1 MFIAQTIVF
10 SLPCFPIFKKLFKM
24 KKYCIALALFV
35 ITALNVSASITYESM
50 GQWKLFCGNY
60 SFFDN
65 KAYPKMNFDGAQE
78 AVGSVELSN
87 GNVAFAVQG
96 KGIFIFDGKTLQVA
110 KMPADCYA
118 VKAEI
123 TTMAADSKDVIW
135 MGTSVGLVK
144 FEANTYTNIPMEATK
159 LMVITDIAITA
170 TDKVYVSGMVP
181 GDKEMAGGGVSF
193 YNGVGWNNYTKA
205 TSDIPDNLMSNLMLD
220 NNGHLW
226 AIPGKHDV
234 GVAKFDGKN
243 WKQFT
248 NGNGLPTNVI
258 NALATNASGKVWLG
272 SPKGVIEFDGSAFS
286 MKPFSNGFSN
296 NFSDFVSKQNNASID
311 VSALAVEG
319 NGTIWVGTRNSGIL
333 SFATGGFKQLTPQ
346 NSPLFSGQIL
356 SIRIDKNGY
365 KWFTAGYQN
374 EGFAKSFVNDRSDRN
389 PSRYKYSE
397 SGAVAYKEHKKI
409 TDPKWQVYDSTTTP
423 FYYGQ
428 AYGIAEDKEGAIW
441 MGTSIGLVKLKDGAF
456 SVFKA
461 EKAMHSAFS
470 NIYLAPDGKLFASST
485 LGGIKVFEGSAIK
498 DYAKS
503 PGMGG
508 ATDMVYD
515 KNNVLWATS
524 QWGVGKF
531 VNGEWETFKKS
542 DGLPGN
548 ILFCILKD
556 KKGDLWAGTS
566 KGLAKYDTAWHEV
579 GAENDFPSNNFN
591 AIAEDSKGRIWLG
604 TNKGISIFDG
614 TKYTNIAE
622 IESLKLSKFRVNSIF
637 IDKNDVAWLGTEAYG
652 VLRFDG
658 TIWSQYSKETTGG
671 MYNRIVGLRMS
682 TDGKL
687 YVASETTSFQE
698 FSPAIPT
705 QNQEENL
712 WHEVMG
718 KVKLCEQKKVLT
730 IIKER

>member
-1 MFIAQTIVF
+1 MVAA
-10 SLPCFPIFKKLFKM
+10 FK
-24 KKYCIALALFV
+24 
-35 ITALNVSASITYESM
+35 VSAAITYESV
-50 GQWKLFCGNY
+50 GQWKVFSGNY

-65 KAYPKMNFDGAQE
+65 KAYPKMNFDGGQE
-78 AVGSVELSN
+78 VVGTVELSN
-87 GNVAFAVQG
+87 GNVAYAVQG
-96 KGIFIFDGKTLQVA
+96 QGVFIFDGKAMQHL
-110 KMPADCYA
+110 KLPADCYA
-118 VKAEI
+118 ANSEI
-123 TTMAADSKDVIW
+123 TAFAGDSKDVLWI
-135 MGTSVGLVK
+135 GTSTGLVK
-144 FEANTYTNIPMEATK
+144 VEGSTYSNIPMDATK
-159 LMVITDIAITA
+159 LLVITDIAITA
-170 TDKVYVSGMVP
+170 SDKVYVSGMVP

-234 GVAKFDGKN
+234 GVAKFDGKT

-248 NGNGLPTNVI
+248 NGNGLPTNMI
-258 NALATNASGKVWLG
+258 EAITTNASGKVWLG
-272 SPKGVIEFDGSAFS
+272 SPKGIVDFDGSAFTL
-286 MKPFSNGFSN
+286 KPFSNGFSTT
-296 NFSDFVSKQNNASID
+296 FSDFVSKQPNASID
-311 VSALAVEG
+311 ISALAVES
-319 NGTIWVGTRNSGIL
+319 NGTIWVGTRNAGIL
-333 SFATGGFKQLTPQ
+333 SFATGGFKQLMPQ
-346 NSPLFSGQIL
+346 NSPLFTQQIL

-365 KWFTAGYQN
+365 KWFNCGYSN
-374 EGFAKSFVNDRSDRN
+374 TEFSKEFAYNRNNKN

-397 SGAVAYKEHKKI
+397 SGVVAYKEHKKI
-409 TDPKWQVYDSTTTP
+409 TDPNWLVYDSTTTP
-423 FYYGQ
+423 FYFGQ
-428 AYGIAEDKEGAIW
+428 AYGLTEDKEGAMW
-441 MGTSIGLVKLKDGAF
+441 MGTSIGLVKLKDGVF
-456 SVFKA
+456 SVYKA

-485 LGGIKVFEGSAIK
+485 MGGIKVFEGGSIK

-548 ILFCILKD
+548 ILFCIIKD

-579 GAENDFPSNNFN
+579 GADNDFPSNNFN
-591 AIAEDSKGRIWLG
+591 AIAEDNKGRIWLG

-622 IESLKLSKFRVNSIF
+622 VESPKLSKFRVNCTY
-637 IDKNDVAWLGTEAYG
+637 IDKNDVAWLGTEAHG
-652 VLRFDG
+652 LLRFDG
-658 TIWSQYSKETTGG
+658 TTWTQYSKETTGG
-671 MYNRIVGLRMS
+671 MYNRILAVRMS
-682 TDGKL
+682 ADNKL
-687 YVASETTSFQE
+687 YVTSETNSMQE
-698 FSPAIPT
+698 FAPAIPT
-705 QNQEENL
+705 QSQEENI

-718 KVKLCEQKKVLT
+718 RIKLCEQKRVLT
-730 IIKER
+730 IIKM